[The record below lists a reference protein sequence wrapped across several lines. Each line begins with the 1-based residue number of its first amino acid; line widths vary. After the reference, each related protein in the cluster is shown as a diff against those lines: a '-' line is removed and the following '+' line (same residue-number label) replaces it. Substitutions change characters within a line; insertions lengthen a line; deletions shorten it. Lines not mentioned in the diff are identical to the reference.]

1 MATGGGGS
9 VWAAWFGWK
18 VLPLN
23 ILSLQVSIGLVVVN
37 LQRSPWAFATVS
49 FFLETGVDELPESGL
64 LLLWNCEN
72 RFPEDGLLECKESH
86 LQIVFRRE
94 EVFVFLE
101 GSFVCGKVEFVF
113 LTDLTVEGRFWGA
126 IQA

>member
-1 MATGGGGS
+1 M
-9 VWAAWFGWK
+9 WAVWFGWK

-23 ILSLQVSIGLVVVN
+23 ILSLQVNIGLVVVN
-37 LQRSPWAFATVS
+37 LQHSPWAFTAVS
-49 FFLETGVDELPESGL
+49 FFLEMGVDELPESGL
-64 LLLWNCEN
+64 LLLWNREN

-86 LQIVFRRE
+86 LQIVFGRE

-101 GSFVCGKVEFVF
+101 GSFVGGKVEFVF
-113 LTDLTVEGRFWGA
+113 PTDLTMEGQFWGA